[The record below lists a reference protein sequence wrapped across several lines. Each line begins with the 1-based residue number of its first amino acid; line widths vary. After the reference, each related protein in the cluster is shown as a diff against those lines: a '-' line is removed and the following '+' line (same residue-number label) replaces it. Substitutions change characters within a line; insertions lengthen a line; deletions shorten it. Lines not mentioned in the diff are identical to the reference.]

1 MKRIIILTLLFCSC
15 ASSPYIEKIIN
26 GEEFK
31 KNAYTILIT
40 SDSGKRQKKIILFRS
55 VEGIDAVINDSLKGY
70 SDIDKA
76 INYILLISPNYKG
89 DVVSR
94 LYINISLLYYY
105 KRDRKMSDKYYR
117 IVEKETV
124 FSDETIRVFRQIMKI
139 YPDY

>member
-1 MKRIIILTLLFCSC
+1 MKKIIILTLIFYSC

-26 GEEFK
+26 DEEFK

-40 SDSGKRQKKIILFRS
+40 SDYGKRQKKIIFFS
-55 VEGIDAVINDSLKGY
+55 SGEGIDAVINDSLKGY